1 MNKLLRKMKSL
12 KSIVAIGA
20 AICCSA
26 SAWAAEFTDGN
37 GLKWTYTASSGKAT
51 LSNVAKADG
60 SALTGTLTIPAT
72 INGATVTA
80 IGVNAFQNLGIT
92 NVQFPEG
99 ITTIEDGAFL
109 GCTALESLTL
119 PDSLTKIGGGYYSS
133 SKGGAFAD
141 CTALKSVKLGNG
153 LVTIGDGRTGGNT
166 LSPDT
171 YASSGVFGNCGNL
184 ETVEFGSN
192 LKTIGHHAFSECIA
206 LKSLTIP
213 DSVQT
218 IGGNAFYHNTGLTS
232 VSFGVG
238 LVTIDECAFYNC
250 SALQSIEFKQYDT
263 PLLTIK
269 ANVFANAVKLTH
281 LSFSESLKEI
291 ADGAFLGC
299 ISLESLILPD
309 SLTKIGGGYYSSS
322 KGGAFADCTV
332 LKSVKLG
339 NGLVTI
345 GDGRTGG
352 DTLSPDTHAS
362 SGVFGNCGNLETVEF
377 GPNLETIGHHAFS
390 ECGHLKS
397 LTIPDSVTTI
407 GENCFYNNIRLTTVT
422 FGADLQSIGECAFMG
437 CVSLS
442 SVSFSPATTPLLTIN
457 ANAFRNCLCLASLTL
472 SNAMP
477 TIKSG
482 AFEGCTM
489 LRRITVPSLMSTI
502 ESNVFSGMENLN
514 EIIFLGL
521 PPENLANAGLATDI
535 KLRYPKEYKD
545 DWEAVIKTIGF
556 TNTSEFDSGD
566 LGGIVGDS
574 RYGLSDKPS
583 DRAIASITVN
593 QNNSPLNE
601 IVMEEGK
608 VFDCIIR
615 IVNTAANDVTVT
627 LPAGYVY
634 ESFKNATPLV
644 IPANSRNI
652 LTITRTSETTF
663 LVTREEL
670 SVLQQ

>member
-80 IGVNAFQNLGIT
+80 IGVKSFQGLDVTEVKFPDTLIT
-92 NVQFPEG
+92 INS
-99 ITTIEDGAFL
+99 GAFRN
-109 GCTALESLTL
+109 CTALESLTI
-119 PDSLTKIGGGYYSS
+119 PDSVTAIYG
-133 SKGGAFAD
+133 SKYNSRGGAFAD
-141 CTALKSVKLGNG
+141 CTSLKRVSLGTG
-153 LVTIGDGRTGGNT
+153 LRIIESDATDVDYEGD
-166 LSPDT
+166 DY
-171 YASSGVFGNCGNL
+171 YAYAGVFGNCTAL
-184 ETVEFGSN
+184 EE
-192 LKTIGHHAFSECIA
+192 
-206 LKSLTIP
+206 
-213 DSVQT
+213 
-218 IGGNAFYHNTGLTS
+218 
-232 VSFGVG
+232 VS
-238 LVTIDECAFYNC
+238 
-250 SALQSIEFKQYDT
+250 
-263 PLLTIK
+263 
-269 ANVFANAVKLTH
+269 
-281 LSFSESLKEI
+281 
-291 ADGAFLGC
+291 
-299 ISLESLILPD
+299 
-309 SLTKIGGGYYSSS
+309 
-322 KGGAFADCTV
+322 
-332 LKSVKLG
+332 
-339 NGLVTI
+339 
-345 GDGRTGG
+345 
-352 DTLSPDTHAS
+352 
-362 SGVFGNCGNLETVEF
+362 F

-407 GENCFYNNIRLTTVT
+407 GVNAFYRNLALEAVSLGVGLQHIKKAAFRDCPELQTVEFRECDTPLLTIDEYVFANAVKLTNLMLSKSLKQINSGAFRNCTALESLTIPDSVTAIYGSKYNSRGGAFADCTSLKRVSLGTGLRIIESDATDVDYEGDDYYAYAGVFGNCTALEEVSFGPNLETIGHHAFSECGHLKSLVIPDSVTTIGVNCFYNNICLTKVT
-422 FGADLQSIGECAFMG
+422 FGADLRSIGACAFMG

-482 AFEGCTM
+482 AFAGCTM

-514 EIIFLGL
+514 EVIFLGL

-574 RYGLSDKPS
+574 RYGLSDEPG

-627 LPAGYVY
+627 LPSGYTY
-634 ESFKNATPLV
+634 ESFKNATPLT

-652 LTITRTSETTF
+652 LTITRTSDTTF

-670 SVLQQ
+670 AVLQQ

>member
-1 MNKLLRKMKSL
+1 MSKLQRVIKSL
-12 KSIVAIGA
+12 KLIVAIGA

-37 GLKWTYTASSGKAT
+37 GLKWTYTESSGKVT
-51 LSNVAKADG
+51 LSNVVKADG

-80 IGVNAFQNLGIT
+80 IGANAFQNLGIT
-92 NVQFPEG
+92 KVQFPEG
-99 ITTIEDGAFL
+99 IMTINYGAFA
-109 GCTALESLTL
+109 GCAALEILTL
-119 PDSLTKIGGGYYSS
+119 PDSLTTIGGPGYYSYN
-133 SKGGAFAD
+133 GAFAN
-141 CTALKSVKLGNG
+141 CTALKSVKFGSG
-153 LVTIGDGRTGGNT
+153 LVTIGNGYSATHTSYTNTGAF
-166 LSPDT
+166 S
-171 YASSGVFGNCGNL
+171 NCGNL
-184 ETVEFGSN
+184 ETVEFGPN
-192 LKTIGHHAFSECIA
+192 LETIGHHAFSECIK
-206 LKSLTIP
+206 LKTLVVP

-218 IGGNAFYHNTGLTS
+218 IGVNAFYHNTALAS
-232 VSFGVG
+232 ISFGTG
-238 LVTIDECAFYNC
+238 LVTINEQAFYNC
-250 SALQSIEFKQYDT
+250 PELQTVEFKECDT
-263 PLLTIK
+263 PLLTIYPY
-269 ANVFANAVKLTH
+269 AFANAVKLTT
-281 LSFSESLKEI
+281 LKFSESLKGI
-291 ADGAFLGC
+291 NCGAFSDC
-299 ISLESLILPD
+299 TSLETLTLPD
-309 SLTKIGGGYYSSS
+309 SLTTIGGSGNYSYN
-322 KGGAFADCTV
+322 GAFANCTA
-332 LKSVKLG
+332 LKSVKFG
-339 NGLVTI
+339 SGLVTI
-345 GDGRTGG
+345 GNGYSATHTSYTNTGAF
-352 DTLSPDTHAS
+352 S
-362 SGVFGNCGNLETVEF
+362 NCGNLETVEF

-407 GENCFYNNIRLTTVT
+407 GANCFYNNIRLTKVT
-422 FGADLQSIGECAFMG
+422 FGADLQSIGACAFMG

-457 ANAFRNCLCLASLTL
+457 ANAFANCKYLASLTL

-482 AFEGCTM
+482 AFAGCTM

-514 EIIFLGL
+514 EVIFLGL
-521 PPENLANAGLATDI
+521 PPENLVNAGLATDI
-535 KLRYPKEYKD
+535 KIRYPEEYKE
-545 DWEAVIKTIGF
+545 DWEAVVETIGF
-556 TNTSEFDSGD
+556 TNASVYEQKELSILTD
-566 LGGIVGDS
+566 DS

-601 IVMEEGK
+601 FVMEDGK

-627 LPAGYVY
+627 LPAGYTY
-634 ESFKNATPLV
+634 ESFKSATPLV

-670 SVLQQ
+670 AVLQQ

>member
-1 MNKLLRKMKSL
+1 MSKLQRGIKSL

-26 SAWAAEFTDGN
+26 SAWAASEYTDGD

-80 IGVNAFQNLGIT
+80 IGVNAFQNLRIT
-92 NVQFPEG
+92 RVQFPEG

-153 LVTIGDGRTGGNT
+153 LVTIGDGRIGGNT

-171 YASSGVFGNCGNL
+171 YAF
-184 ETVEFGSN
+184 
-192 LKTIGHHAFSECIA
+192 
-206 LKSLTIP
+206 
-213 DSVQT
+213 
-218 IGGNAFYHNTGLTS
+218 
-232 VSFGVG
+232 
-238 LVTIDECAFYNC
+238 
-250 SALQSIEFKQYDT
+250 
-263 PLLTIK
+263 
-269 ANVFANAVKLTH
+269 
-281 LSFSESLKEI
+281 
-291 ADGAFLGC
+291 
-299 ISLESLILPD
+299 
-309 SLTKIGGGYYSSS
+309 
-322 KGGAFADCTV
+322 
-332 LKSVKLG
+332 
-339 NGLVTI
+339 
-345 GDGRTGG
+345 
-352 DTLSPDTHAS
+352 

-407 GENCFYNNIRLTTVT
+407 GVNCFYNNIRLTKVT
-422 FGADLQSIGECAFMG
+422 FGADLQSIGACAFMG

-482 AFEGCTM
+482 AFAGCTM

-514 EIIFLGL
+514 EVIFLGL

-535 KLRYPKEYKD
+535 KIRYPEEYKE
-545 DWEAVIKTIGF
+545 DWEAVVETIGF
-556 TNTSEFDSGD
+556 TDASVYAPIELPGLID
-566 LGGIVGDS
+566 DS
-574 RYGLSDKPS
+574 RYGLSDTPG
-583 DRAIASITVN
+583 DRSIASVSISE
-593 QNNSPLNE
+593 NSALDEFVLEN
-601 IVMEEGK
+601 GK

-627 LPAGYVY
+627 LPAGYTY
-634 ESFKNATPLV
+634 ESFKSATPLV

-652 LTITRTSETTF
+652 LTITRTSDTTF

-670 SVLQQ
+670 AVLQQ

>member
-1 MNKLLRKMKSL
+1 MNKLQRGIKSL

-26 SAWAAEFTDGN
+26 SAWAASEYTDGN

-51 LSNVAKADG
+51 LSNVVRADG

-80 IGVNAFQNLGIT
+80 IGVNAFQDLGIT
-92 NVQFPEG
+92 KVQFPEG
-99 ITTIEDGAFL
+99 ITTI
-109 GCTALESLTL
+109 
-119 PDSLTKIGGGYYSS
+119 KY
-133 SKGGAFAD
+133 GAFAD
-141 CTALKSVKLGNG
+141 CTAL
-153 LVTIGDGRTGGNT
+153 
-166 LSPDT
+166 
-171 YASSGVFGNCGNL
+171 
-184 ETVEFGSN
+184 E
-192 LKTIGHHAFSECIA
+192 
-206 LKSLTIP
+206 SLT
-213 DSVQT
+213 
-218 IGGNAFYHNTGLTS
+218 F
-232 VSFGVG
+232 
-238 LVTIDECAFYNC
+238 
-250 SALQSIEFKQYDT
+250 
-263 PLLTIK
+263 
-269 ANVFANAVKLTH
+269 
-281 LSFSESLKEI
+281 
-291 ADGAFLGC
+291 
-299 ISLESLILPD
+299 PD
-309 SLTKIGGGYYSSS
+309 SLTTIGGGGYS
-322 KGGAFADCTV
+322 GRGAFNGCTA
-332 LKSVKLG
+332 LKSVTFG
-339 NGLVTI
+339 TGLVTLS
-345 GDGRTGG
+345 DGSS
-352 DTLSPDTHAS
+352 DSSIYNPDS
-362 SGVFGNCGNLETVEF
+362 YSDSGVFGNCGNLETVEF

-397 LTIPDSVTTI
+397 LDIPDSVTTI
-407 GENCFYNNIRLTTVT
+407 GVNCFYNNILLTKVT
-422 FGADLQSIGECAFMG
+422 FGADLQSIGACAFMG

-442 SVSFSPATTPLLTIN
+442 SVSFSPATTPLLTIDV
-457 ANAFRNCLCLASLTL
+457 NAFANCLCLASLTL

-482 AFEGCTM
+482 AFAGCTM

-514 EIIFLGL
+514 EVIFLGL

-545 DWEAVIKTIGF
+545 DWETVIKTIGF
-556 TNTSEFDSGD
+556 TNTSEFDSSD

-627 LPAGYVY
+627 LPAGYTY
-634 ESFKNATPLV
+634 ESFKSATPLV

-670 SVLQQ
+670 AVLQQ

>member
-1 MNKLLRKMKSL
+1 MSKLQRGIKAL

-26 SAWAAEFTDGN
+26 SAWAAEYTDGS
-37 GLKWTYTASSGKAT
+37 GLKWTYTESSGKAT
-51 LSNVAKADG
+51 LSNVVKADG
-60 SALTGTLTIPAT
+60 SALTGTLTLPAT

-80 IGVNAFQNLGIT
+80 IGANAFQNLGIT
-92 NVQFPEG
+92 RVQFPEG
-99 ITTIEDGAFL
+99 IMTINYGAFSD
-109 GCTALESLTL
+109 CTSLETLTL
-119 PDSLTKIGGGYYSS
+119 PDSLTEILGYAGYR
-133 SKGGAFAD
+133 GAFNG
-141 CTALKSVKLGNG
+141 CTALKSVKFGAG
-153 LVTIGDGRTGGNT
+153 LVTIGNGIANT
-166 LSPDT
+166 SNTNPDY
-171 YASSGVFGNCGNL
+171 YADQGAFGNCGAL
-184 ETVEFGSN
+184 ETVEFGPN
-192 LKTIGHHAFSECIA
+192 LVTIGHHAFSECIK

-218 IGGNAFYHNTGLTS
+218 IGVNAFYHNTSLVSVSLGTGLT
-232 VSFGVG
+232 V
-238 LVTIDECAFYNC
+238 INNYAFYDC
-250 SALQSIEFKQYDT
+250 PDLQSVIFRECNT
-263 PLLTIK
+263 PLLTIGGY
-269 ANVFANAVKLTH
+269 AFANAVKLTT
-281 LSFSESLKEI
+281 LTFSESLE
-291 ADGAFLGC
+291 
-299 ISLESLILPD
+299 
-309 SLTKIGGGYYSSS
+309 KIYY
-322 KGGAFADCTV
+322 GAFADCTSLETLTLPDSLTEILGYAGYRGAFNGCTA
-332 LKSVKLG
+332 LKSVKFG
-339 NGLVTI
+339 AGLVTI
-345 GDGRTGG
+345 GNGIANTSN
-352 DTLSPDTHAS
+352 TNPDYYA
-362 SGVFGNCGNLETVEF
+362 GQGAFGNCGALETVEF
-377 GPNLETIGHHAFS
+377 GPNLKTIGHHAFS

-407 GENCFYNNIRLTTVT
+407 GANSFCNNIRLTKVT
-422 FGADLQSIGECAFMG
+422 FGADLQSIGACAFMG

-457 ANAFRNCLCLASLTL
+457 ANAFANCKYLASLTL

-482 AFEGCTM
+482 AFAGCTM

-502 ESNVFSGMENLN
+502 ESNVFSGRENLN
-514 EIIFLGL
+514 EVIFLGL

-535 KLRYPKEYKD
+535 KIRYPEEYKE
-545 DWEAVIKTIGF
+545 DWEAVVETIGF
-556 TNTSEFDSGD
+556 TNASVYEQKELPILTD
-566 LGGIVGDS
+566 DS

-601 IVMEEGK
+601 FVMEDGK

-627 LPAGYVY
+627 LPAGYTY
-634 ESFKNATPLV
+634 ESFKSATPLV

-670 SVLQQ
+670 AVLQQ

>member
-1 MNKLLRKMKSL
+1 MSKLQRGIKSL

-20 AICCSA
+20 ALCCSA

-92 NVQFPEG
+92 KVQFPEG
-99 ITTIEDGAFL
+99 IMTIN
-109 GCTALESLTL
+109 
-119 PDSLTKIGGGYYSS
+119 Y
-133 SKGGAFAD
+133 GAFAD
-141 CTALKSVKLGNG
+141 CTALETLTLPDSLTEIVGRGGYKGAFSGCTALRNVKFGAG
-153 LVTIGDGRTGGNT
+153 LVTIGSGTSATYDS
-166 LSPDT
+166 SPDY
-171 YASSGVFGNCGNL
+171 YAYTGAFGNC
-184 ETVEFGSN
+184 
-192 LKTIGHHAFSECIA
+192 
-206 LKSLTIP
+206 
-213 DSVQT
+213 D
-218 IGGNAFYHNTGLTS
+218 
-232 VSFGVG
+232 
-238 LVTIDECAFYNC
+238 
-250 SALQSIEFKQYDT
+250 
-263 PLLTIK
+263 
-269 ANVFANAVKLTH
+269 
-281 LSFSESLKEI
+281 
-291 ADGAFLGC
+291 
-299 ISLESLILPD
+299 
-309 SLTKIGGGYYSSS
+309 
-322 KGGAFADCTV
+322 
-332 LKSVKLG
+332 
-339 NGLVTI
+339 
-345 GDGRTGG
+345 
-352 DTLSPDTHAS
+352 
-362 SGVFGNCGNLETVEF
+362 NLETVEF
-377 GPNLETIGHHAFS
+377 GPNLKTIGDHAFSECIALKALNIPDSVQSIGLNAFCHNTSLANISFGTGLTTIGDYAFYNCPELQSVIFRECNTPLLTIGVNAFAKAVQLTSLTFSGSLKTVYCGAFADCTALETLALPDSLTEIVGRGGYKGAFSGCTALRNVKFGAGLVTIGSGTSATYDSSPDYYAYTGAFGNCDNLETVEFGPNLKTIGDHAFS

-407 GENCFYNNIRLTTVT
+407 GANCFYNNIRLTKVT
-422 FGADLQSIGECAFMG
+422 FGADLQSIGACAFMG

-457 ANAFRNCLCLASLTL
+457 VNAFANCKYLASLTL

-482 AFEGCTM
+482 AFSGCTM

-514 EIIFLGL
+514 EVIFLGL

-535 KLRYPKEYKD
+535 KIRYPEEYKE
-545 DWEAVIKTIGF
+545 DWETVVETIGF
-556 TNTSEFDSGD
+556 TNASVYEQKD
-566 LGGIVGDS
+566 LPGLTDDS
-574 RYGLSDKPS
+574 RYGLSDTPG
-583 DRAIASITVN
+583 DRSIASVSISEDSALDEFVLEN
-593 QNNSPLNE
+593 
-601 IVMEEGK
+601 GK

-627 LPAGYVY
+627 LPSGYTY
-634 ESFKNATPLV
+634 ESFKSATPLV

-670 SVLQQ
+670 AVLQQ

>member
-1 MNKLLRKMKSL
+1 
-12 KSIVAIGA
+12 
-20 AICCSA
+20 
-26 SAWAAEFTDGN
+26 
-37 GLKWTYTASSGKAT
+37 
-51 LSNVAKADG
+51 
-60 SALTGTLTIPAT
+60 
-72 INGATVTA
+72 
-80 IGVNAFQNLGIT
+80 
-92 NVQFPEG
+92 
-99 ITTIEDGAFL
+99 
-109 GCTALESLTL
+109 
-119 PDSLTKIGGGYYSS
+119 
-133 SKGGAFAD
+133 
-141 CTALKSVKLGNG
+141 
-153 LVTIGDGRTGGNT
+153 
-166 LSPDT
+166 
-171 YASSGVFGNCGNL
+171 
-184 ETVEFGSN
+184 
-192 LKTIGHHAFSECIA
+192 
-206 LKSLTIP
+206 
-213 DSVQT
+213 
-218 IGGNAFYHNTGLTS
+218 
-232 VSFGVG
+232 
-238 LVTIDECAFYNC
+238 
-250 SALQSIEFKQYDT
+250 
-263 PLLTIK
+263 
-269 ANVFANAVKLTH
+269 
-281 LSFSESLKEI
+281 
-291 ADGAFLGC
+291 
-299 ISLESLILPD
+299 
-309 SLTKIGGGYYSSS
+309 
-322 KGGAFADCTV
+322 
-332 LKSVKLG
+332 LG

>member
-1 MNKLLRKMKSL
+1 MSKLQRVIKSL
-12 KSIVAIGA
+12 KLIVAIGA

-37 GLKWTYTASSGKAT
+37 GLKWTYTESSGKVT
-51 LSNVAKADG
+51 LSNVVKADG
-60 SALTGTLTIPAT
+60 SVLTGTLTIPAT

-92 NVQFPEG
+92 KVQFPEG
-99 ITTIEDGAFL
+99 ITTIN
-109 GCTALESLTL
+109 C
-119 PDSLTKIGGGYYSS
+119 
-133 SKGGAFAD
+133 GAFAD
-141 CTALKSVKLGNG
+141 CTALEALALPDSLTEILGYAGYRGAFNGCTALKSVK
-153 LVTIGDGRTGGNT
+153 
-166 LSPDT
+166 
-171 YASSGVFGNCGNL
+171 
-184 ETVEFGSN
+184 
-192 LKTIGHHAFSECIA
+192 
-206 LKSLTIP
+206 
-213 DSVQT
+213 
-218 IGGNAFYHNTGLTS
+218 
-232 VSFGVG
+232 FGVG
-238 LVTIDECAFYNC
+238 LVTI
-250 SALQSIEFKQYDT
+250 
-263 PLLTIK
+263 
-269 ANVFANAVKLTH
+269 
-281 LSFSESLKEI
+281 
-291 ADGAFLGC
+291 
-299 ISLESLILPD
+299 
-309 SLTKIGGGYYSSS
+309 
-322 KGGAFADCTV
+322 
-332 LKSVKLG
+332 G
-339 NGLVTI
+339 NGIANTSN
-345 GDGRTGG
+345 TN
-352 DTLSPDTHAS
+352 PDYYA
-362 SGVFGNCGNLETVEF
+362 GQGAFGNCGALETVEF
-377 GPNLETIGHHAFS
+377 GPNLKTIGHHAFS

-407 GENCFYNNIRLTTVT
+407 GVSCFYNNIRLTKVT
-422 FGADLQSIGECAFMG
+422 FGADLQSIGACAFMG

-457 ANAFRNCLCLASLTL
+457 ANAFANCKYLASLTL

-482 AFEGCTM
+482 AFAGCTM

-535 KLRYPKEYKD
+535 KIRYPEEYKE
-545 DWEAVIKTIGF
+545 DWEAVVETIGF
-556 TNTSEFDSGD
+556 TNASVYEQKELPILTD
-566 LGGIVGDS
+566 DS

-583 DRAIASITVN
+583 DRAVASITVN

-601 IVMEEGK
+601 FVMEDGK

-627 LPAGYVY
+627 LPAGYTY
-634 ESFKNATPLV
+634 ESFKSATPLV

-670 SVLQQ
+670 AVLQQ